1 MPWSSSWSTV
11 SRSLLLALTFS
22 LMLIYFLRP
31 EYGIDIFW
39 HMKAGEHI
47 LDAGAFPT
55 TDIFAY
61 QHPERDWVTF
71 EWLYQV
77 GAHGLYEWGGFTALR
92 VVNVLLL
99 TLGFALAFR
108 LAYRLL
114 ERRFDLAWLILVV
127 LSVLYHDRIRIRP
140 HVFNLVFLLMVA
152 RPILTGFR
160 GLDRWGWMALVGVGI
175 LWGNIHAGG
184 VNVMVVAWGVIFV
197 AALVERLRLGETS
210 LPLKPMFTWG
220 LVFAAGLAL
229 SPNYIQGNVT
239 ALTMFKATRLII
251 PEWDVTISYLGQGK
265 APHFLICGLLPYLLV
280 IPVALQGAARALA
293 LDRRGLLV
301 AVGAFALLF
310 GLLMLSLGQAEG
322 VKLAGR
328 VGLYVALAGLVALV
342 VIRLRRPDELPQWA
356 LALVLLYLS
365 HVSARFVYL
374 AVFPLLTLIRWN
386 LPRLQGLRARPVIVA
401 LIGIALLGTTVHYF
415 FYIQRRGVAHAM
427 EMLQHDVEPT
437 RFPELA
443 GDFLEA
449 SGASGRVFN
458 QTEWGGYLLFRLFP
472 EAKVFSDGR
481 GNLDNDELVAVI
493 ETHKPFNRA
502 RALGVTDRLYG
513 FDLTVFQRPTFPESY
528 WDHVRYLR
536 VYNDPEVDVFL
547 RRSEASAAMEA
558 RMIRYYQERGV
569 APPDFGDDASV
580 VAFERA
586 VAAHGWERWR
596 EQPFNRQRVERLEA
610 RAASESVRDQ
620 QRGYLGLARVLLHA
634 DQLDEAS
641 GLVNE
646 VLSRFPFHARA
657 LVLGAQIRYLQG
669 RFAEV
674 EGPLQMALLLDGF
687 PAYGLLG
694 KRYKLSGKEKHL
706 AQALMDWNR
715 QKLAA
720 TRR

>member
-1 MPWSSSWSTV
+1 MRWSSSWSTV
-11 SRSLLLALTFS
+11 SRSLLLALTFA
-22 LMLIYFLRP
+22 LLLVYFLRP

-77 GAHGLYEWGGFTALR
+77 GAHALHEWGGFMALR

-108 LAYRLL
+108 LAYLLL
-114 ERRFDLAWLILVV
+114 ERRFDLAWLLLVV

-152 RPILTGFR
+152 RPLLTGFR
-160 GLDRWGWMALVGVGI
+160 GLDRRGWLALVGVGI

-184 VNVMVVAWGVIFV
+184 VNVMIVMWGVVFGAGLI
-197 AALVERLRLGETS
+197 ERLRLGETS
-210 LPLKPMFTWG
+210 LPLKPMFLWG
-220 LVFAAGLAL
+220 LALAAGLAL

-239 ALTMFKATRLII
+239 ALTMFNATKLII
-251 PEWDVTISYLGQGK
+251 PEWHVTISYLGQGT

-280 IPVALQGAARALA
+280 VPVALQGAARALE
-293 LDRRGLLV
+293 LDRRGTLA

-310 GLLMLSLGQAEG
+310 GLLMLSLSEG
-322 VKLAGR
+322 EAVRLVGR
-328 VGLYVALAGLVALV
+328 LGLYAALPGLVALV
-342 VIRLRRPDELPQWA
+342 IIRLRRPDELPAWA
-356 LALVLLYLS
+356 LALTLLYLS
-365 HVSARFVYL
+365 HLSARFVYL
-374 AVFPLLTLIRWN
+374 AVLPLLTLIRWN
-386 LPRLQGLRARPVIVA
+386 LPRLATFRARPVLVA
-401 LIGIALLGTTVHYF
+401 LLGLALLGTTVHYF
-415 FYIQRRGVAHAM
+415 FYVQRRGVAHAM
-427 EMLQHDVEPT
+427 EMLRYDVEPT

-443 GDFLEA
+443 GDFLEE

-513 FDLTVFQRPTFPESY
+513 FDLTVFERPTFPESY
-528 WDHVRYLR
+528 WDHARYLR
-536 VYNDPEVDVFL
+536 VYNDPEVDIFL
-547 RRSEASAAMEA
+547 RRSAKSAAMEA
-558 RMIRYYQERGV
+558 RMIRYYEARGV
-569 APPDFGDDASV
+569 AAPDLDDEGSL

-586 VAAHGWERWR
+586 VARHGWGRWLER
-596 EQPFNRQRVERLEA
+596 PFNRQRVQRLEA
-610 RAASESVRDQ
+610 RATSERPREQ
-620 QRGYLGLARVLLHA
+620 QRGHLGLARVMIHA
-634 DQLDEAS
+634 DLLDEAS
-641 GLVNE
+641 QHVNE
-646 VLSRFPFHARA
+646 VLARFPFHARA
-657 LVLGAQIRYLQG
+657 LVLGAQVRYLQG
-669 RFAEV
+669 RFDEV

-687 PAYGLLG
+687 PTYGLLG
-694 KRYKLSGKEKHL
+694 KRYSLNGKEKRL

-715 QKLAA
+715 QKLASL
-720 TRR
+720 RR